1 MKGQSNLFNSTSI
14 LKSLPGAA
22 RLLVCAMIAMLCTA
36 YIAKAQDTGYI
47 SGTVTDKS
55 GAAVV
60 GAEVLISSAA
70 GGATRSTTTTN
81 ADGAYVAAG
90 LPGGSYNVV
99 VTAKGFQKY
108 TAKDVVVD
116 VAQKVRVDIQLS
128 VGAITEEVV
137 VTGESVAQVET
148 QSSELSATITGK
160 QIDNLVLNG
169 RNFTQLV
176 NLSPGVVNQTGQDEG
191 TVGVY
196 GNVAYA
202 INGGRTEYN
211 NWELDGGDN
220 MDNGSNATLNVYPN
234 PEAIAEFKV
243 LTSNYGAQYGRN
255 GSGTVEVE
263 TKSGGSSFHGSAFEY
278 LRNDFFNAKSWAE
291 GADPTKKIAPYKKH
305 DFGYTIG
312 GPVYI
317 PNHYNSDKKKTFFFF
332 SEEWRREKN
341 PSTIEQNVPSSAELG
356 GNFSEL
362 CPAAGTLF
370 IRSNDGSAPKST
382 ATYTDCPGTTATG
395 SMLGTN
401 QEFNTLPNNSVTPT
415 AVGKALEVLIPAANT
430 TNGVAAGTNSPL
442 PAVLTTVSLPTTWR
456 EELVRIDH
464 NITNNYRLT
473 FRYIHDSWQ
482 TQTPNPL
489 WGVGSSFEN
498 INTKFVGPG
507 SSFVARL
514 NANITPTLLNEFVAS
529 YTADH
534 IFLTTIGNPPLPSGF
549 AMGSLFNNGFDGKL
563 PTIELTNNAAYGG
576 TLNGD
581 TGYFPWNN
589 ANPTYTYR
597 DNVTKIIGTHT
608 LQFGAYFAAAQKNE
622 ENSPYDQGILQFSST
637 NSTVSTGNAFA
648 DLLVGNIANYSQTN
662 FTIKYYN
669 RYKIVEPYFQDDWRV
684 TKKLTLNLGLRLSL
698 FGTYRE
704 RYQHAFDFNPNL
716 FVKGASPVIDTNG
729 SVTGQSGAFIGTP
742 TNPGTGNP
750 FNGIIQCGG
759 KGGTGSIPASVLAAF
774 PAATVGASSNPGCI
788 SGHLFN
794 PAPRI
799 GFAWDPKGDGRLA
812 IRGGYGIFFEHT
824 NGNEGNTESLE
835 GSAPF
840 AFTASQFNIAAGI
853 GTCPPGG
860 ANGGYACVGGGGLL
874 FPLAVTSIPNQ
885 VQWPYVQQWNLGVQ
899 KELPSHFI
907 VSAAYVG
914 SKGTHLTL
922 LSNLNQVLPLASG
935 NPYAAGQPI
944 SSADCGP
951 EGGSAPAP
959 STTST
964 GTPVTGAA
972 ATNLFIACGGS
983 ALAFRPFSG
992 FGNVTHLVDSAN
1004 SIYHAL
1010 QTTVTRSVGDLTLS
1024 AAYTYSHSIDDS
1036 SDRFDSAFVNSYNIA
1051 ANRGNSSF
1059 DQRHSFSLSY
1069 IYAFPLFKNPGLTH
1083 TLLGG
1088 WQASGITI
1096 AQTGTPFSVT
1106 NAVFGDSAGVANGTG
1121 TGSRP
1126 DLVGNPHAALTQ
1138 TEFPDQRGPVY
1149 YNAAAFAPPTGL
1161 TFGNVG
1167 RDTLYL
1173 PGRLNFDFGLFK
1185 RFQFGESRELDFR
1198 WENFNIFNHTQ
1209 YNSIGSSM
1217 DTSTPV
1223 TNLDSSGFLHL
1234 NGTHAARRMQFGL
1247 RLQF

>member
-1 MKGQSNLFNSTSI
+1 VKEQGNSFYRTHILQNLA
-14 LKSLPGAA
+14 GAA
-22 RLLVCAMIAMLCTA
+22 RVLLCATLAMLCTA
-36 YIAKAQDTGYI
+36 LAAKAQDTGYI

-55 GAAVV
+55 GSAVA
-60 GAEVLISSAA
+60 GADVAV
-70 GGATRSTTTTN
+70 TSTTGSANHITATN
-81 ADGAYVAAG
+81 ADGAFVVAG
-90 LPGGSYNVV
+90 LPGGSYDVV

-108 TAKDVVVD
+108 SAKEVVLD
-116 VAQKVRVDIQLS
+116 VARKIHLDIQLM

-148 QSSELSATITGK
+148 QSSEMSSTITGK
-160 QIDNLVLNG
+160 QIDQLVLNG

-176 NLSPGVVNQTGQDEG
+176 NLAPGVVNQTGQDEG

-196 GNVAYA
+196 GNVAYSM
-202 INGGRTEYN
+202 NGGRTEYN

-278 LRNDFFNAKSWAE
+278 LRNEFFNAKSWEE
-291 GADPTKKIAPYKKH
+291 GADPTAKKAPYKKH

-341 PSTIEQNVPSSAELG
+341 PSTINQNVPSSAELT
-356 GNFSEL
+356 GNFSDL
-362 CPAAGTLF
+362 CPAF
-370 IRSNDGSAPKST
+370 SATTPVD
-382 ATYTDCPGTTATG
+382 AAAFPDCPTRVG
-395 SMLGTN
+395 SGGLA
-401 QEFNTLPNNSVTPT
+401 FPNNQVTPS
-415 AVGKALEVLIPAANT
+415 AVGTALLALIPAANT
-430 TNGVAAGTNSPL
+430 TNGGF
-442 PAVLTTVSLPTTWR
+442 PAVLQTVSLPTTWR
-456 EELVRIDH
+456 EELIRVDH
-464 NITNNYRLT
+464 NITDNYRLT

-489 WGVGSSFEN
+489 WGVGSSFQS
-498 INTKFVGPG
+498 INTEFVGPG

-514 NANITPTLLNEFVAS
+514 NANISPTLLNEFVAS

-534 IFLTTIGNPPLPSGF
+534 IFLTALNNPPLPSGF
-549 AMGSLFNNGFDGKL
+549 AMGSLFANGFGGKL
-563 PTIELTNNAAYGG
+563 PSIVLSNNNAYGG
-576 TLNGD
+576 GFTGD
-581 TGYFPWNN
+581 SGYFPWNN
-589 ANPTYTYR
+589 ANPVYTYR

-608 LQFGAYFAAAQKNE
+608 LQFGAYTAFAQKNE
-622 ENSPYDQGILQFSST
+622 MSSVYVQGTLTFDST
-637 NSTVSTGNAFA
+637 NSSVSTGNAFA
-648 DLLVGNIANYSQTN
+648 DLLLGNVAKYQQANLAAK
-662 FTIKYYN
+662 FYN
-669 RYKIVEPYFQDDWRV
+669 RYKIVEPYFQDDWRI

-704 RYQHAFDFNPNL
+704 KFRHAFSFNPADFNP
-716 FVKGASPVIDTNG
+716 ADIPVFFNNPGNPNDPLNG
-729 SVTGQSGAFIGTP
+729 SLVG
-742 TNPGTGNP
+742 GNP
-750 FNGIIQCGG
+750 FNGVAQCGG
-759 KGGTGSIPASVLAAF
+759 PGGAGLVPANVLASY
-774 PAATVGASSNPGCI
+774 PGSTVNPSTNAGCMT
-788 SGHLFN
+788 GHLFN

-799 GFAWDPKGDGRLA
+799 GFAWDPKGDGKMA

-835 GSAPF
+835 GTAPF
-840 AFTASQFNIAAGI
+840 VLQPSQFNVTGYGNI
-853 GTCPPGG
+853 G
-860 ANGGYACVGGGGLL
+860 AGGGTHL
-874 FPLAVTSIPNQ
+874 FPLGVTAIPFKAI
-885 VQWPYVQQWNLGVQ
+885 WPYVQQWNLGVQ
-899 KELPSHFI
+899 KELPAHI
-907 VSAAYVG
+907 VGSVAYVG

-922 LSNLNQVLPLASG
+922 QDDLNQLFPIARSA
-935 NPYAAGQPI
+935 NPY
-944 SSADCGP
+944 
-951 EGGSAPAP
+951 PA
-959 STTST
+959 
-964 GTPVTGAA
+964 GTPITPAETINGAPYAGDCSTFTVGPGGPAITGQAA
-972 ATNLFIACGGS
+972 INLGVACGNS
-983 ALAFRPFSG
+983 PDPLRPLLG
-992 FGNVTHLVDSAN
+992 FGNITRIQNQAN

-1010 QTTVTRSVGDLTLS
+1010 QASAQRTVGDLTLS
-1024 AAYTYSHSIDDS
+1024 LAYTYSHSIDDS
-1036 SDRFDSAFVNSYNIA
+1036 SDRFDGAFVNSYNVA
-1051 ANRGNSSF
+1051 ANRASSSF
-1059 DQRHSFSLSY
+1059 DQRHSFSVSY
-1069 IYAFPLFKNPGLTH
+1069 VYGLPFFKHGGLTH

-1106 NAVFGDSAGVANGTG
+1106 NAVFGDSAGVGNGVG

-1126 DLVGNPHAALTQ
+1126 DLVGNPHASLSQ
-1138 TEFPDQRGPVY
+1138 TEFPDRRGPVF

-1198 WENFNIFNHTQ
+1198 WENFNLFNHTQ
-1209 YNSIGSSM
+1209 FNSIGSSM
-1217 DTSTPV
+1217 NTADPAA
-1223 TNLDSSGFLHL
+1223 NLDSSGFLHL
-1234 NGTHAARRMQFGL
+1234 NGAHAARRMQFGL
-1247 RLQF
+1247 RFQF